1 MSKIQNPIIG
11 RAKGQAGGM
20 VFSTLYGANVMR
32 AKPFQYRDKNS
43 TSQQKFRSLF
53 RYAVDFAAKL
63 KFYAA
68 YFFETP
74 PAKMS
79 PYSKLISQIRP
90 AFTLSGQAVAFDPD
104 TMQIGQGS
112 IPTPDTLTL
121 TNTGVTGSKFEFASD
136 ELQETEDLTDSIAI
150 LAVSLDG
157 TQVALCPC
165 TETRADEKATIVL
178 PADLIDYGQNVYV
191 SDPIFRSAD
200 GQLSSPVRFNGKILA
215 NS

>member
-43 TSQQKFRSLF
+43 TTQQKFRSLF
-53 RYAVDFAAKL
+53 RYAVNFAAKL
-63 KFYAA
+63 KFNAA
-68 YFFETP
+68 DLFETP

-90 AFTLSGQAVAFDPD
+90 AFTLSGSSVLFNPN
-104 TMQIGQGS
+104 TMEIGQGS
-112 IPTPDTLTL
+112 IPTPDTLTISG
-121 TNTGVTGSKFEFASD
+121 TGYTGSKYQFASD
-136 ELQETEDLTDSIAI
+136 ELQDTEELTDTISI
-150 LAVSLDG
+150 LAVSKDG

-165 TETRADEKATIVL
+165 TETRADEEATIVL
-178 PADLIDYGQNVYV
+178 PADLILYGQDVYV
-191 SDPIFRSAD
+191 SDPIFKSAD
-200 GQLSSPVRFNGKILA
+200 GKRCSPVRFNGNVLLYA
-215 NS
+215 

>member
-20 VFSTLYGANVMR
+20 VFSTLFGANVMR

-43 TSQQKFRSLF
+43 TTQQEFRSLF
-53 RYAVDFAAKL
+53 RSAVNFAANL

-68 YFFETP
+68 DLFETP

-90 AFTLSGQAVAFDPD
+90 AFTKSGQSIIFNPNNI
-104 TMQIGQGS
+104 QLGQGS
-112 IPTPDTLTL
+112 IPTPDSLTI
-121 TNTGVTGSKFEFASD
+121 TNTGVTDSKFEFASD
-136 ELQETEDLTDSIAI
+136 ELQETEKLTDSIAI
-150 LAVSLDG
+150 LAVTTDG
-157 TQVALCPC
+157 LHVALCPC
-165 TETRADEKATIVL
+165 AQTRAAEKAIIVL
-178 PADLIDYGQNVYV
+178 PADFIENDHDVYV

-200 GQLSSPVRFNGKILA
+200 GQLCSPVRFSGNMLA
-215 NS
+215 S

>member
-43 TSQQKFRSLF
+43 TTQQKFRSLF
-53 RYAVDFAAKL
+53 RYAVNFAAKL
-63 KFYAA
+63 KFNAA
-68 YFFETP
+68 DLFETP

-90 AFTLSGQAVAFDPD
+90 AFTLTGPD
-104 TMQIGQGS
+104 VIFNPNTIEIGQGS

-121 TNTGVTGSKFEFASD
+121 TNTGLTGSKFQFASD
-136 ELQETEDLTDSIAI
+136 NLQDTEDLNDTIAI
-150 LAVSLDG
+150 LAVSKDG

-165 TETRADEKATIVL
+165 TEKRADEMATIVL
-178 PADLIDYGQNVYV
+178 PADLIAYDQDVYV

-200 GQLSSPVRFNGKILA
+200 GQLCSPVRFSGNKLTV
-215 NS
+215 

>member
-20 VFSTLYGANVMR
+20 VFSTLYGSNVMR

-43 TSQQKFRSLF
+43 TTQQEFRSLF
-53 RYAVDFAAKL
+53 RYAVNFAAKL

-68 YFFETP
+68 DFFETP

-90 AFTLSGQAVAFDPD
+90 AFTLSGQAVVFNPD
-104 TMQIGQGS
+104 NMEIGQGS
-112 IPTPDTLTL
+112 IPTPDTLTI
-121 TNTGVTGSKFEFASD
+121 TNNGLTGSKFQFVSD
-136 ELQETEDLTDSIAI
+136 NLQDTEDLTDTISI
-150 LAVSLDG
+150 LAVSKDG

-165 TETRADEKATIVL
+165 TETRTDETATIVL
-178 PADLIDYGQNVYV
+178 PADLIAYNQDIYV

-200 GQLSSPVRFNGKILA
+200 GQLCSPVRFNGNILEA
-215 NS
+215 

>member
-20 VFSTLYGANVMR
+20 VFSTLFGSNVMR

-43 TSQQKFRSLF
+43 ISQQGFRSLF
-53 RYAVDFAAKL
+53 RYAVNFAAKL

-68 YFFETP
+68 NLFETP

-90 AFTLSGQAVAFDPD
+90 AFTTDGHSVTFDPD
-104 TMQIGQGS
+104 TMEIGQGS

-121 TNTGVTGSKFEFASD
+121 TNTGVTGSKFSFAAD
-136 ELQETEDLTDSIAI
+136 ELRETEDLTDSMAI
-150 LAVSLDG
+150 LAVSKDG
-157 TQVALCPC
+157 KQVALCPC
-165 TETRADEKATIVL
+165 TEQRIDESATIVL
-178 PADLIDYGQNVYV
+178 PADLIAYDQDVYV
-191 SDPIFRSAD
+191 SDPIFRSQD
-200 GQLSSPVRFNGKILA
+200 GKLCSPVRFNGNLLA

>member
-43 TSQQKFRSLF
+43 TTQQEFRSLF
-53 RYAVDFAAKL
+53 RYTVNLAAKL

-68 YFFETP
+68 DLFETP

-90 AFTLSGQAVAFDPD
+90 AFTLAGSAVDFNPGSLEF
-104 TMQIGQGS
+104 GQGS
-112 IPTPDTLTL
+112 IPTPDSMTL
-121 TNTGVTGSKFEFASD
+121 TNTGLTGSKFSFASD
-136 ELQETEDLTDSIAI
+136 ELQDTEDLTDTIAF
-150 LAVSLDG
+150 LVVSKDG

-165 TETRADEKATIVL
+165 TETRADETATIVL
-178 PADLIDYGQNVYV
+178 PADLIAYDMDVYV

-200 GQLSSPVRFNGKILA
+200 GQFSSPVRFNGNILSA
-215 NS
+215 

>member
-20 VFSTLYGANVMR
+20 VFSTLYGSNVMR

-43 TSQQKFRSLF
+43 TTQQEFRSLF
-53 RYAVDFAAKL
+53 RYAVNFAAKL

-68 YFFETP
+68 DLFETP

-90 AFTLSGQAVAFDPD
+90 AFTLAGSAVQFNPD
-104 TMQIGQGS
+104 TMEIGQGS

-121 TNTGVTGSKFEFASD
+121 TNNGLTGSKFLFASD
-136 ELQETEDLTDSIAI
+136 NLQDTEHLTDTIAV
-150 LAVSLDG
+150 LVVSKDV

-165 TETRADEKATIVL
+165 PETRADEAATIVL
-178 PADLIDYGQNVYV
+178 SADLIAYDMDVYV
-191 SDPIFRSAD
+191 SDPIFTSAD
-200 GQLSSPVRFNGKILA
+200 GQLSSPVRFNGNILVA
-215 NS
+215 

>member
-20 VFSTLYGANVMR
+20 VFSTLYGSNVMR

-43 TSQQKFRSLF
+43 TTQQEFRSLF
-53 RYAVDFAAKL
+53 RFAVNFAAKL

-68 YFFETP
+68 NMFETP

-90 AFTLSGQAVAFDPD
+90 AFTLSGSAVAFDPD
-104 TMQIGQGS
+104 TMEIGQGS
-112 IPTPDTLTL
+112 IPTPDTLTI

-136 ELQETEDLTDSIAI
+136 ELQDTEDLTDTIAI

-157 TQVALCPC
+157 KQVAVCPC

-178 PADLIDYGQNVYV
+178 PADLIAYGTSVYV

-200 GQLSSPVRFNGKILA
+200 GKLSSPVRFNGNLLA

>member
-20 VFSTLYGANVMR
+20 VFSTLYGSNVMR

-43 TSQQKFRSLF
+43 TSQQEFRSLF
-53 RYAVDFAAKL
+53 RYAVNFAAKL

-68 YFFETP
+68 DLFETP

-90 AFTLSGQAVAFDPD
+90 AFTLSGSAVAFDPD

-121 TNTGVTGSKFEFASD
+121 TNAGLTGSKYNFASD
-136 ELQETEDLTDSIAI
+136 ELQETEALDDLIAI
-150 LAVSLDG
+150 LAVSKDG

-165 TETRADEKATIVL
+165 TETRADETATIVL
-178 PADLIDYGQNVYV
+178 PPDLIAYHQDVYV
-191 SDPIFRSAD
+191 SDPIFRTDD
-200 GQLSSPVRFNGKILA
+200 GKYVSPVRFNGNILTV
-215 NS
+215 

>member
-1 MSKIQNPIIG
+1 MSFVQNPIIG

-43 TSQQKFRSLF
+43 SAQQGLRWLF
-53 RYAVDFAAKL
+53 RFAVNFAAKL

-68 YFFETP
+68 NLFETP

-90 AFTLSGQAVAFDPD
+90 AFTTDGTSVTFDPD
-104 TMQIGQGS
+104 TMEIGQGS
-112 IPTPDTLTL
+112 IPTPNSLTL
-121 TNTGVTGSKFEFASD
+121 TNNGLTGSKFHFASD
-136 ELQETEDLTDSIAI
+136 ELQESECVTDSIAI
-150 LAVSLDG
+150 LAVSKEGNQL
-157 TQVALCPC
+157 ALCPC
-165 TETRADEKATIVL
+165 TETRADETATIVL
-178 PADLIDYGQNVYV
+178 PADLIASHQDFYV

-200 GQLSSPVRFNGKILA
+200 GKLSSPVRFSGNLLVSA
-215 NS
+215 

>member
-20 VFSTLYGANVMR
+20 VFSTLYGSNVMR

-43 TSQQKFRSLF
+43 SSQQEFRSLF
-53 RYAVDFAAKL
+53 RYAVNFAAKL

-90 AFTLSGQAVAFDPD
+90 AFTLSGSSVAFDPD

-112 IPTPDTLTL
+112 IPTPDSLTL
-121 TNTGVTGSKFEFASD
+121 TNNGLHGSKFLFASD
-136 ELQETEDLTDSIAI
+136 NLQDTEDLTDTIAI
-150 LAVSLDG
+150 LAVSKDG
-157 TQVALCPC
+157 TQVALCQC
-165 TETRADEKATIVL
+165 SETRADEEAKILL
-178 PADLIDYGQNVYV
+178 PADLIAYGQDVYV
-191 SDPIFRSAD
+191 SDPSFISAD
-200 GQLSSPVRFNGKILA
+200 GQRVSPIRFSGNILVA
-215 NS
+215 

>member
-20 VFSTLYGANVMR
+20 VFSTLFGANVMR

-43 TSQQKFRSLF
+43 TTQQAFRSLF
-53 RYAVDFAAKL
+53 RYAVNFAAKL

-68 YFFETP
+68 DLFETP

-90 AFTLSGQAVAFDPD
+90 AFTHSGQSVAFDPD
-104 TMQIGQGS
+104 TMEIGQGS

-121 TNTGVTGSKFEFASD
+121 TNTGLTGSKFSFAAD
-136 ELQETEDLTDSIAI
+136 QLGETEDLTDTIAV
-150 LAVSLDG
+150 LAVSKDG
-157 TQVALCPC
+157 TQVALCQC
-165 TETRADEKATIVL
+165 SETRADETASIVL
-178 PADLIDYGQNVYV
+178 PADLVAYDMDVYV

-200 GQLSSPVRFNGKILA
+200 GQFCSPVKFSGNILA
-215 NS
+215 A